1 MVGHTIKIS
10 REDIR
15 VFLGTP
21 TQTSDS
27 DGIVKGDGRS
37 FESII
42 GGQSNALRATRNA
55 RDPRRRLSYA
65 VRPPR
70 ATRRQ
75 DPHGAAINL
84 QSTPPPSMGALAE
97 IGSPFGYA
105 KMSESCFCTRS
116 SSKSCCNYEESP
128 QTASKRQMLLL
139 LRCDFF
145 SRSLYDGY

>member
-1 MVGHTIKIS
+1 MNC
-10 REDIR
+10 REKWIR
-15 VFLGTP
+15 RK
-21 TQTSDS
+21 
-27 DGIVKGDGRS
+27 IVKGDGRS

-75 DPHGAAINL
+75 DPHGVAINL
-84 QSTPPPSMGALAE
+84 QSHPHPLAWGHSLRLALPLDTQKCPSLVFARDPAVNPAV
-97 IGSPFGYA
+97 ITKRAP
-105 KMSESCFCTRS
+105 K
-116 SSKSCCNYEESP
+116 
-128 QTASKRQMLLL
+128 QHSKRQMLL